1 MFDKIEQSPGQHMEQ
16 DIELV
21 IVQDTVLFLWNDLVI
36 QDLAEAL
43 GKPDFPK
50 PRPCG

>member
-1 MFDKIEQSPGQHMEQ
+1 MFDKIEQSPKQ
-16 DIELV
+16 DIEIV
-21 IVQDTVLFLWNDLVI
+21 IVQDTVLFSWNDQGI
-36 QDLAEAL
+36 QELAEAL